1 MLLNILCALFGFV
14 ILYFGSLSLVEGAVR
29 ISTRLGL
36 SRAIVGLTFVA
47 FGTSSPELFVN
58 IVAAFKSETGF
69 ALTNVAGSNLVN
81 LCVGFGLTALVSP
94 LLVSR
99 SRFRIDLLFFFASPL
114 VILTILM
121 IHPESAL
128 PGWTCFILFAL
139 MFLYIRSIAGRNQAA
154 GDPDAGD
161 PDAGKQ
167 VAGPKKFWVGVLLF
181 ILGIGMLY
189 GGGEA
194 VLHASINFS
203 KRLGIPN
210 PVIGLT
216 VVAIGTSIPDIMAT
230 VVAARKGEIAIGVG
244 NLIGSNI
251 YNLLFVLGGTLAV
264 SWTDLVAG
272 TWIVRDYGMV
282 CFCSILFVVFVRAN
296 ERVGKLKGVLFL
308 LLFAAYMAVRIGC
321 L

>member
-1 MLLNILCALFGFV
+1 MLLDILCALFGFV
-14 ILYFGSLSLVEGAVR
+14 ILYLGSLLLIKGAVR

-58 IVAAFKSETGF
+58 IVAALKSETGF

-81 LCVGFGLTALVSP
+81 LCVGFGLTALICP
-94 LLVSR
+94 LVVSR
-99 SRFRIDLLFFFASPL
+99 SRFRIDLLFFFVTPL
-114 VILTILM
+114 AVLAILL
-121 IHPESAL
+121 IHPDSAL
-128 PGWTCFILFAL
+128 PGWSCFILFAL
-139 MFLYIRSIAGRNQAA
+139 MVFFIRSIAGRKQAA
-154 GDPDAGD
+154 GNPETDAPEKGKETVTARMFW
-161 PDAGKQ
+161 AGILYF
-167 VAGPKKFWVGVLLF
+167 VLGV
-181 ILGIGMLY
+181 GMLY

-203 KRLGIPN
+203 KSLGIPN

-230 VVAARKGEIAIGVG
+230 LVAARKGEIAIGVG

-251 YNLLFVLGGTLAV
+251 YNLLFVLGGTLAA
-264 SWTDLVAG
+264 SWTDLVAE
-272 TWIVRDYGMV
+272 TWIVMDYGMV
-282 CFCSILFVVFVRAN
+282 CFCSILFVAFVRVN

-308 LLFAAYMAVRIGC
+308 ALFAAYMAVRIIW

>member
-1 MLLNILCALFGFV
+1 MLLDILCALFGFI
-14 ILYFGSLSLVEGAVR
+14 ILYVGSLTLIEGAIR
-29 ISTRLGL
+29 ISTRLGM

-99 SRFRIDLLFFFASPL
+99 SRFRVDLIFFFGAPL
-114 VILTILM
+114 AVLAILL

-128 PGWTCFILFAL
+128 PGWACFILFAL
-139 MFLYIRSIAGRNQAA
+139 MFFYIRSIAGRNHAAA
-154 GDPDAGD
+154 GSSDDN
-161 PDAGKQ
+161 KQ
-167 VAGPKKFWVGVLLF
+167 AVSAKKFWVGILLF
-181 ILGIGMLY
+181 ALGIGMLY

-194 VLHASINFS
+194 VLYASISFS

-251 YNLLFVLGGTLAV
+251 YNILFVLGGTLAV

-282 CFCSILFVVFVRAN
+282 CLCSILFVVLVFTC
-296 ERVGKLKGVLFL
+296 ERVGKLKGILFL
-308 LLFAAYMAVRIGC
+308 VLFAAYMAVRISY